1 MNPSVETL
9 TPDDLRRHT
18 NQMIDYML
26 GLIAACGDADVTFLP
41 VDPEAND
48 TFAVNAAEV
57 NLSWTLAHV
66 IVHATASAEEAAFI
80 AAELARGVP
89 YHGRSRYEEP
99 WQNVTTIEQCRARLE
114 ESRRIRLASLD
125 AWPNPPHLENTF
137 SVERHPGAINAI
149 SRFAMGLGHDE
160 SHLGQIKNIVQQTT
174 AARN

>member
-1 MNPSVETL
+1 MNEPVENL
-9 TPDDLRRHT
+9 TQDDLRRHT

-26 GLIAACGDADVTFLP
+26 SLIADCGDADVTFLP

-125 AWPNPPHLENTF
+125 AWPNPPHLENAY
-137 SVERHPGAINAI
+137 SLERHPGAINAI
-149 SRFAMGLGHDE
+149 RRFAMGLQHDE
-160 SHLGQIKNIVQQTT
+160 SHLEQIKNIVQQTT